1 MMEKSLTMVDSFV
14 CIDLETTGLNPKRDK
29 IIEIGAVKVER
40 GQIVDLF
47 ETFVNPHRKLEERIV
62 QLTGITDEDLSGAP
76 DMAQVLPQ
84 VLAFIGEDIL
94 LGHSILFDYSF
105 LNNGLLPAGLVN
117 LTASIA
123 SLKTMAGVR
132 KEEHLQVFTELEAV
146 AKVQSIK
153 SSNAIEGIVTSDE
166 RIAAIV
172 NQNSAPL
179 NHNEAEIAGYRDALN
194 EIHQGHAYIDF
205 RERDILRLHEIMMSL
220 AGYEY
225 GGQYKTDDNVILEVD
240 ADGNRR
246 VRFRPTPA
254 SETKQAMEQLELAY
268 MEAKSDAAINQLLLI
283 PCVILDF
290 LCIHPFRDGNG
301 RMSRLLSLLLLYKNG
316 YDAGKYVSFEEQI
329 NNYKAYYY
337 EALRQSSTGWETNEN
352 DYFPFMEN
360 FLSTLY
366 MCYKELDK
374 RFAVVH
380 GKKVTKKARIEA
392 TILNSLTPVSK
403 SDICHILPDVSPT
416 TVEAVLGAMVK
427 AGTILKIGQGRASR
441 YIAR

>member
-1 MMEKSLTMVDSFV
+1 M
-14 CIDLETTGLNPKRDK
+14 
-29 IIEIGAVKVER
+29 
-40 GQIVDLF
+40 
-47 ETFVNPHRKLEERIV
+47 RK
-62 QLTGITDEDLSGAP
+62 
-76 DMAQVLPQ
+76 
-84 VLAFIGEDIL
+84 
-94 LGHSILFDYSF
+94 FDYSF
-105 LNNGLLPAGLVN
+105 LNNGLLPANLVN
-117 LTASIA
+117 LTSNIA
-123 SLKTMAGVR
+123 ALKTMEGVR
-132 KEEHLQVFTELEAV
+132 KDEYTQIFTELEAV

-194 EIHQGHAYIDF
+194 EIHLGYEHIDF
-205 RERDILRLHEIMMSL
+205 RQSDILRLHEMMMSF

-225 GGQYKTDDNVILEVD
+225 GGQYKTEDNVILEID

-254 SETKQAMEQLELAY
+254 NETPKAMEQLELAY
-268 MEAKSDAAINQLLLI
+268 LDARSDANINQLLLI

-316 YDAGKYVSFEEQI
+316 FDAGKYVSFEEQI

-337 EALRQSSTGWETNEN
+337 EALRQSS
-352 DYFPFMEN
+352 YFPFIEN

-374 RFAVVH
+374 RFAVVNAQ
-380 GKKVTKKARIEA
+380 KVTKKARVEA
-392 TILNSLTPVSK
+392 TVLNSLTPISK
-403 SDICHILPDVSPT
+403 AEICQILPDVSPT
-416 TVEAVLGAMVK
+416 TVEAVLGIMVK
-427 AGTILKIGQGRASR
+427 TGSIKRLGAGRATR
-441 YIAR
+441 YIKG

>member
-1 MMEKSLTMVDSFV
+1 M
-14 CIDLETTGLNPKRDK
+14 
-29 IIEIGAVKVER
+29 
-40 GQIVDLF
+40 
-47 ETFVNPHRKLEERIV
+47 RK
-62 QLTGITDEDLSGAP
+62 
-76 DMAQVLPQ
+76 
-84 VLAFIGEDIL
+84 
-94 LGHSILFDYSF
+94 FDYSF
-105 LNNGLLPAGLVN
+105 LNNGLLPANLVN
-117 LTASIA
+117 LTSSISA
-123 SLKTMAGVR
+123 LKTMAGVR
-132 KEEHLQVFTELEAV
+132 KEEYTKIFSELEVV

-194 EIHQGHAYIDF
+194 EIHLRYNHIDI
-205 RERDILRLHEIMMSL
+205 RENDILRLHEMMMSL
-220 AGYEY
+220 AGYEF
-225 GGQYKTDDNVILEVD
+225 GGKYKTDDNVILEVD
-240 ADGNRR
+240 ADGTRK

-254 SETKQAMEQLELAY
+254 AETKQAMEQLELAY
-268 MEAKSDAAINQLLLI
+268 MDARDNANINQLLLI

-337 EALRQSSTGWETNEN
+337 EALKQSSTGWDTNEN
-352 DYFPFMEN
+352 TYFPFIEN

-380 GKKVTKKARIEA
+380 GKKITKKARVEA
-392 TILNSLTPVSK
+392 TILNSLTPLSK
-403 SDICHILPDVSPT
+403 AEICKILPDVSPT

-427 AGTILKIGQGRASR
+427 DGSVKRVGSGRSTR
-441 YIAR
+441 YIKE

>member
-1 MMEKSLTMVDSFV
+1 M
-14 CIDLETTGLNPKRDK
+14 KR
-29 IIEIGAVKVER
+29 
-40 GQIVDLF
+40 
-47 ETFVNPHRKLEERIV
+47 
-62 QLTGITDEDLSGAP
+62 
-76 DMAQVLPQ
+76 
-84 VLAFIGEDIL
+84 
-94 LGHSILFDYSF
+94 FDYSF
-105 LNNGLLPAGLVN
+105 LDNGMLPAGLVN
-117 LTASIA
+117 LTANIA
-123 SLKTMAGVR
+123 ALKTMAGVR
-132 KEEHLQVFTELEAV
+132 KEAYAQIFTELEAV
-146 AKVQSIK
+146 AKVQSVK

-194 EIHQGHAYIDF
+194 AIHLGFDHIDF
-205 RERDILRLHEIMMSL
+205 TQQNILRLHEIMMSI

-225 GGQYKTDDNVILEVD
+225 GGQYKTDNNVILEVD

-246 VRFRPTPA
+246 VRFRPTSA
-254 SETKQAMEQLELAY
+254 AETPKAMEQLELAY
-268 MEAKSDAAINQLLLI
+268 LAARDDANINQLLLI

-329 NNYKAYYY
+329 NNCKAYYY
-337 EALRQSSTGWETNEN
+337 EALRQSSAGWDTNEN
-352 DYFPFMEN
+352 SYFPFMEN

-374 RFAVVH
+374 RFAVVN
-380 GKKVTKKARIEA
+380 GKKITKKARVEA
-392 TILNSLTPVSK
+392 TVLNSLTPLSK
-403 SDICHILPDVSPT
+403 AEICKILPDVSPT

-427 AGTILKIGQGRASR
+427 SGSVQHIGSGRSTR
-441 YIAR
+441 YMKK

>member
-1 MMEKSLTMVDSFV
+1 M
-14 CIDLETTGLNPKRDK
+14 R
-29 IIEIGAVKVER
+29 R
-40 GQIVDLF
+40 
-47 ETFVNPHRKLEERIV
+47 
-62 QLTGITDEDLSGAP
+62 
-76 DMAQVLPQ
+76 
-84 VLAFIGEDIL
+84 
-94 LGHSILFDYSF
+94 FDYSF
-105 LNNGLLPAGLVN
+105 LNNGLLPANLVN
-117 LTASIA
+117 LTSSIA

-132 KEEHLQVFTELEAV
+132 KEEYAKVFTELEAV
-146 AKVQSIK
+146 AKIQSIK

-179 NHNEAEIAGYRDALN
+179 NHNEAEIAGDRDA
-194 EIHQGHAYIDF
+194 
-205 RERDILRLHEIMMSL
+205 
-220 AGYEY
+220 
-225 GGQYKTDDNVILEVD
+225 TDDNVILEVD
-240 ADGNRR
+240 ANGNRK

-254 SETKQAMEQLELAY
+254 DETAEAMEQLELAY
-268 MEAKSDAAINQLLLI
+268 MDARDDANINQLLLI

-329 NNYKAYYY
+329 NKYKAFYY
-337 EALRQSSTGWETNEN
+337 EALRQSSDGWADNQNT
-352 DYFPFMEN
+352 YFPFIEN

-380 GKKVTKKARIEA
+380 GKKITKKARIEA
-392 TILNSLTPVSK
+392 TVLNSLTPLSK
-403 SDICHILPDVSPT
+403 AEICQILPDVSPT

-427 AGTILKIGQGRASR
+427 DGSIKRIGSARASR
-441 YIAR
+441 YIKA

>member
-1 MMEKSLTMVDSFV
+1 M
-14 CIDLETTGLNPKRDK
+14 R
-29 IIEIGAVKVER
+29 R
-40 GQIVDLF
+40 
-47 ETFVNPHRKLEERIV
+47 
-62 QLTGITDEDLSGAP
+62 
-76 DMAQVLPQ
+76 
-84 VLAFIGEDIL
+84 
-94 LGHSILFDYSF
+94 FDYSF
-105 LNNGLLPAGLVN
+105 LDNGLLPAKLVN

-123 SLKTMAGVR
+123 ALKTMAGIR
-132 KEEHLQVFTELEAV
+132 KEEHIRVFTELEAV
-146 AKVQSIK
+146 AKVQSVK

-194 EIHQGHAYIDF
+194 EIHLGYKRIDF
-205 RERDILRLHEIMMSL
+205 RQHDILRLHEMLLSI

-225 GGQYKTDDNVILEVD
+225 GGRYKTDDNVILEVD
-240 ADGNRR
+240 AAGTRK
-246 VRFRPTPA
+246 VRFSPTPA
-254 SETKQAMEQLELAY
+254 IEVETAMEQLELAY
-268 MEAKSDAAINQLLLI
+268 LDASNDANINQLLLI

-316 YDAGKYVSFEEQI
+316 YDVGKYVSFEEQI
-329 NNYKAYYY
+329 NNRKALYY
-337 EALRQSSTGWETNEN
+337 EALRQSSDGWHTNEN
-352 DYFPFMEN
+352 SYFPFIEN

-380 GKKVTKKARIEA
+380 GKKITKKARIEA
-392 TILNSLTPVSK
+392 TILNSLTPLSK
-403 SDICHILPDVSPT
+403 AEICKILPDVSPT

-427 AGTILKIGQGRASR
+427 DGTVRRIGAGRASK
-441 YIAR
+441 YIVV